1 MYNRVVIEFLLP
13 TIIESLNHHADD
25 FYNIHTEFML
35 SHQKKLLA
43 FHDFCLGGGGG
54 GERCV
59 CERALLTIILCIPMS
74 FFKIQN
80 IVIF

>member
-35 SHQKKLLA
+35 SHQKKNYLL
-43 FHDFCLGGGGG
+43 FMTFVLV
-54 GERCV
+54 GEGEGRGEGRDVCV
-59 CERALLTIILCIPMS
+59 KELY
-74 FFKIQN
+74 
-80 IVIF
+80 